1 MTLQFRGLLKG
12 ISEKKRG
19 TDWQGGRT
27 LQNSGRFRE
36 DKRCSPD
43 SFAVWAFA
51 APGCNRSNFVFVLKC
66 NGHVSVQCGHSFRPL
81 ARNSKGEEE
90 TPSSSCL
97 SSLVLH
103 VLSVNLSVCFV
114 STRVVLLPYSRCC
127 QSTSN
132 LKRERTQT
140 TTTRWSATHV
150 FFLSLHLAGLQ
161 LEALF

>member
-1 MTLQFRGLLKG
+1 MTLQFHGLLKG
-12 ISEKKRG
+12 VSEKREGQTGKEEGQCRKV
-19 TDWQGGRT
+19 GG
-27 LQNSGRFRE
+27 LE
-36 DKRCSPD
+36 KKKRCSAD

-51 APGCNRSNFVFVLKC
+51 APGCDHSNFVLVLKC

-103 VLSVNLSVCFV
+103 VSSVSLSVCFV
-114 STRVVLLPYSRCC
+114 SARVVLLTYSRCC

-132 LKRERTQT
+132 LKREKEPRP
-140 TTTRWSATHV
+140 
-150 FFLSLHLAGLQ
+150 LPLAGLPHCSQ
-161 LEALF
+161 SHI

>member
-1 MTLQFRGLLKG
+1 MQ
-12 ISEKKRG
+12 E
-19 TDWQGGRT
+19 
-27 LQNSGRFRE
+27 SGRFRE
-36 DKRCSPD
+36 EKSCSVD

-51 APGCNRSNFVFVLKC
+51 ALGCNHSNFVLVLKC
-66 NGHVSVQCGHSFRPL
+66 NGHVSVQYRHSFRPL

-103 VLSVNLSVCFV
+103 VSSVSLSECFM
-114 STRVVLLPYSRCC
+114 SAHVVLLTYSRCC

-140 TTTRWSATHV
+140 TTTRWSATLESESYFDHKSPRCD
-150 FFLSLHLAGLQ
+150 FDLEDSKQFLFRMTL
-161 LEALF
+161 